1 MEEIKK
7 KVTKQENSFTNV
19 LRMLCR
25 QKDSIANNYKIEN
38 ERLHNL
44 LMKQQSLLNKLNDDN
59 MALSR
64 NNSELKS
71 RNNLNRSTMKNS
83 TKQTKEE

>member
-1 MEEIKK
+1 MEQIKT
-7 KVTKQENSFTNV
+7 KVSKEENSFTNM

-25 QKDSIANNYKIEN
+25 QKDCIANNYKTEN

-44 LMKQQSLLNKLNDDN
+44 LMKQQNLLNKLNEDN

-64 NNSELKS
+64 NNNELKS
-71 RNNLNRSTMKNS
+71 RNNLNRSTMKHS
-83 TKQTKEE
+83 RKQTKEE